1 MPRLMRDARSVIVE
15 RAGSVDLEGDRRV
28 DLVLSELHARCGQH
42 IQAVLLYG
50 SYLRGVRD
58 TLLDFYVVVDDYRGA
73 LGSVLSGAAARALPP
88 NVYYLAVGEGADRV
102 RAKYAVVTMRQLRR
116 EAAFGL
122 HPYFWARFAQP
133 ARIVYARGAADRA
146 ALVQIIEQCVR
157 TFVRRV
163 APTLK
168 DDATGEEFWAHGFAL
183 TYRAELRSESAR
195 RSDAIIGHDPGYYEE
210 ILAAVADG
218 EHLVRAGDRYRAV
231 KPAGLAVVGWACV
244 IALGKV
250 LSAGRLI
257 KGALTFEDALDY
269 ILWKIE
275 RHSGVRVEATER
287 QHRHPLLFAWPLVW
301 RLYRRGAFR

>member
-1 MPRLMRDARSVIVE
+1 MLDARAVIAE
-15 RAGSVDLEGDRRV
+15 RGART
-28 DLVLSELHARCGQH
+28 DLVNDQGVGLLLSELRARCGEH
-42 IQAVLLYG
+42 VRAVLLYG
-50 SYLRGVRD
+50 SYLRGARD

-73 LGSVLSGAAARALPP
+73 LGSWFSAVFARVLPP
-88 NVYYLAVGEGADRV
+88 NVYYLTVGEGSDRL

-116 EAAFGL
+116 EAAGGL

-133 ARIVYARGAADRA
+133 ARIVYARNAADGA
-146 ALVQIIEQCVR
+146 ELLQVVEQCVR

-163 APTLK
+163 APTLNG
-168 DDATGEEFWAHGFAL
+168 DFSSREFWARGFAL
-183 TYRAELRSESAR
+183 TYRAELRSESTG
-195 RSDAIIGHDPGYYEE
+195 RSDAIVEHDPEYYDEV
-210 ILAAVADG
+210 LAAVADG
-218 EHLVRAGDRYRAV
+218 EHLERVRDEYRAV
-231 KPAGLAVVGWACV
+231 RPTRAASIEWAGV
-244 IALGKV
+244 IALGKI

-287 QHRHPLLFAWPLVW
+287 QRRYPLIFAWPLVW